1 MLKQVAEFLLCTPPL
16 EELTDDIAEVIE
28 KYRYK
33 MLTKSEA
40 LEILLQDHED
50 ALQSYLDENLSL
62 NGLT

>member
-1 MLKQVAEFLLCTPPL
+1 MLNQVAEFLLCKPPL

-33 MLTKSEA
+33 MISKGEA
-40 LEILLQDHED
+40 LEILLHDHED
-50 ALQSYLDENLSL
+50 VLQNYLDANLSL

>member
-16 EELTDDIAEVIE
+16 QELTDDIAEVIE

-50 ALQSYLDENLSL
+50 ALQGYLDENLSL

>member
-16 EELTDDIAEVIE
+16 QELTDDIAEVIE

-40 LEILLQDHED
+40 LEILLQDYED
-50 ALQSYLDENLSL
+50 VLQGYLDENLSL

>member
-16 EELTDDIAEVIE
+16 QELTDDIAEVIE

>member
-16 EELTDDIAEVIE
+16 DELTDDIAGVIE

-50 ALQSYLDENLSL
+50 ALQNYLDENLSL